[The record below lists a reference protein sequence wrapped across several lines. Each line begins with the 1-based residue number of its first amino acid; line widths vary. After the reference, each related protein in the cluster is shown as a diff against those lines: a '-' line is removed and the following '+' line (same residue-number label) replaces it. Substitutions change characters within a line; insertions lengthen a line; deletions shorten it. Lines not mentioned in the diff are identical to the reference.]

1 MTPPPGST
9 SASSIA
15 SAFRERFGRSPDVIV
30 RAPGRV
36 NLLGAHV
43 DYNDGFV
50 LPAAIDRAVWLAAGR
65 AHGASGRLCALDLG
79 ADVAFEPPVEKPQ
92 SNDSRRWAD
101 YPLGVA
107 WVLRG
112 LGHEVGP
119 IDAVFGGDL
128 PMGAGVS
135 SSAAV
140 EVAFFLA
147 FEALGGFALEGR
159 ERARLG
165 RRVENEVLGVGSG
178 VMDQFASIHGRAGHA
193 VLLDCRSL
201 EHELIPVPE
210 EVAVLVADTGVR
222 RALVGSA
229 FNDRRAECRQA
240 VELLR
245 AELPGITALRDV
257 SPEELDRHAGL
268 LPPSLQRRARHV
280 VEECARVL
288 AGAERLRAGQMEELG
303 ELVRAS
309 HRSSRDLYEVSIA
322 ELDLL
327 AETAWTVPGCY
338 GARLTGAGFGGCVT
352 AAVQRDALDELERT
366 LRAAFRARFGR
377 DPSMLRC
384 RIADGAAVVG

>member
-1 MTPPPGST
+1 VIDPIT
-9 SASSIA
+9 A
-15 SAFRERFGRSPDVIV
+15 AFRERFGRAPEVMV

-50 LPAAIDRAVWLAAGR
+50 LPGAIDRAVWLAAAR
-65 AHGASGRLCALDLG
+65 ARGPAGRLCALDLA
-79 ADVAFEPPVEKPQ
+79 ADVAFEPPDSEKPHA
-92 SNDSRRWAD
+92 SDERRWAD
-101 YPLGVA
+101 YPRGVA
-107 WVLRG
+107 WVLRDT
-112 LGHEVGP
+112 GHEVTP
-119 IDAVFGGDL
+119 LDAVYGGDL

-147 FEALGGFALEGR
+147 FEALCGFTLAGA

-178 VMDQFASIHGRAGHA
+178 VMDQFASIHGRAGHV

-201 EHELIPVPE
+201 EHELIPLPAE
-210 EVAVLVADTGVR
+210 MAVLVSDTGVR
-222 RALVGSA
+222 RSLVGSR
-229 FNDRRAECRQA
+229 FNDRRSECQRA

-245 AELPGITALRDV
+245 AELPWIEALRDV
-257 SPEELDRHAGL
+257 ALAELERCASL
-268 LPPSLQRRARHV
+268 LPEPLLGRARHV

-288 AGAERLRAGQMEELG
+288 AGAEALRAGRLDDFG

-309 HRSSRDLYEVSIA
+309 HRSSRDLYEVSIP

-327 AETAWTVPGCY
+327 AETAWSVPGCY

-352 AAVQRDALDELERT
+352 AAVHRDAIDELERAQ
-366 LRAAFRARFGR
+366 RAAFAARFGR
-377 DPSMLRC
+377 EPVTLRC
-384 RIADGAAVVG
+384 RIDDGAAVIG